1 MVGSIVVL
9 PVTPVIVIVVIIAA
23 MTTVIVLVVII
34 SPVATLVLVVLRCRH
49 DLITGWSRRRRCGP
63 GGHGL
68 GRRR

>member
-1 MVGSIVVL
+1 MAGSIVVL
-9 PVTPVIVIVVIIAA
+9 PVTPVIVIVAA

-34 SPVATLVLVVLRCRH
+34 SPVATVMRVALRCHH
-49 DLITGWSRRRRCGP
+49 DLIIGWSRRRRCGP